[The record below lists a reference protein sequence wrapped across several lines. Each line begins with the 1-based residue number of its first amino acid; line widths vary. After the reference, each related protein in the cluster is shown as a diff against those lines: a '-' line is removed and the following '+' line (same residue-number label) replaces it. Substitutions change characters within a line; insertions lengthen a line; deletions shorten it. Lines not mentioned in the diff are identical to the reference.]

1 LLLNG
6 SHETLD
12 AKGEDYMIAVGDSIV
27 YTLPEFGIRK
37 YRKQNNKLL
46 LVADYYHD
54 VRFEKQAL
62 VAQNGN
68 IRLGCELG
76 VLSFNAG
83 QEDTAQWVDIV
94 NSNITRRGLV
104 ITAVSILLLL
114 AIIFL
119 AYYRYRMFSI
129 RQIHVRK
136 TDLKKRLK
144 ELESVCMLL
153 SGNYEQEIEQLKKD
167 IDDVRI
173 GGHHTW
179 KQNNA
184 KMAELSDTIMRMN
197 RNTALLLLKQIDKQ
211 RDRLV
216 TLEIADSKQLLAAT
230 EEALQQGKIETLRSQ
245 TLANDRWLKYYE
257 KVKMELHE
265 YTQHLQQMIIID
277 GLTKGIIERIEDYK
291 EQLTTKSMSVLES
304 DLDSIRKSYAHIM
317 DEDALQIL
325 LKYKLKC
332 SKQLAALGSGDRV
345 VVAVRSQLDSITTDM
360 EHQDRLV
367 LLRQLKHSNER
378 VRQVLLRADLAKTM
392 KQYADNRDVLIT
404 EDELAHHID
413 ELIAKIYASM
423 ANTDPRLISQ
433 ILKFNGFDNQQAKV
447 LMLLMTDPK
456 VKRTDIPG
464 MIRVI
469 GNLNPVVSRLMK
481 NKIKPVEEDLRLY
494 VERHPAS
501 MAAYILTLIE

>member
-1 LLLNG
+1 
-6 SHETLD
+6 
-12 AKGEDYMIAVGDSIV
+12 
-27 YTLPEFGIRK
+27 
-37 YRKQNNKLL
+37 
-46 LVADYYHD
+46 
-54 VRFEKQAL
+54 
-62 VAQNGN
+62 
-68 IRLGCELG
+68 
-76 VLSFNAG
+76 
-83 QEDTAQWVDIV
+83 
-94 NSNITRRGLV
+94 
-104 ITAVSILLLL
+104 
-114 AIIFL
+114 
-119 AYYRYRMFSI
+119 
-129 RQIHVRK
+129 
-136 TDLKKRLK
+136 
-144 ELESVCMLL
+144 
-153 SGNYEQEIEQLKKD
+153 
-167 IDDVRI
+167 
-173 GGHHTW
+173 
-179 KQNNA
+179 
-184 KMAELSDTIMRMN
+184 
-197 RNTALLLLKQIDKQ
+197 
-211 RDRLV
+211 
-216 TLEIADSKQLLAAT
+216 
-230 EEALQQGKIETLRSQ
+230 
-245 TLANDRWLKYYE
+245 
-257 KVKMELHE
+257 
-265 YTQHLQQMIIID
+265 
-277 GLTKGIIERIEDYK
+277 
-291 EQLTTKSMSVLES
+291 MSVLES

-332 SKQLAALGSGDRV
+332 SKQLAALGGGDRV

-360 EHQDRLV
+360 EHQDRLA
-367 LLRQLKHSNER
+367 LLRQMKHTNER

-413 ELIAKIYASM
+413 ELIAKIYASI